1 MIGSIFFN
9 IYVFENVFISKSITF
24 YIISFFIGFFLF
36 FYLKR
41 NIFNNDIKFQIF
53 FTNVNNKTLQNI
65 IQHNNIIFDLFF
77 NLQFNQ

>member
-9 IYVFENVFISKSITF
+9 IYVFDNVFISKSITF
-24 YIISFFIGFFLF
+24 YIISFFIGFFYF
-36 FYLKR
+36 FNKKR

-65 IQHNNIIFDLFF
+65 IQHDNIIFDLFF